1 MFQDKWCFHVKENSK
16 NTGTKGEHHGT
27 ALEMAGKSESKC
39 QAGQEKG
46 KGQKHGNMCIS
57 CKLI

>member
-27 ALEMAGKSESKC
+27 ALEMAGKSEFKVPS
-39 QAGQEKG
+39 GSGKG
-46 KGQKHGNMCIS
+46 KRTETWEHVHIM
-57 CKLI
+57 